1 MLNFYFII
9 DSYITIT
16 FARLFMKK
24 AQRVIAVIGL
34 IIIAL
39 LYILFF
45 VLAAMGSSISQNM
58 LISAF
63 AATVVVPV
71 LMYMLQLIA
80 KNKSYLYEDK
90 TSDQKDDSSSK
101 Q

>member
-1 MLNFYFII
+1 
-9 DSYITIT
+9 
-16 FARLFMKK
+16 MKK
-24 AQRVIAVIGL
+24 IQRIIAVIGL

-45 VLAAMGSSISQNM
+45 VLAAIGSSISQNM

-63 AATVVVPV
+63 AATIVVPV

-80 KNKSYLYEDK
+80 KNKSYLYENKK
-90 TSDQKDDSSSK
+90 TDSKDEDDA
-101 Q
+101 

>member
-1 MLNFYFII
+1 
-9 DSYITIT
+9 
-16 FARLFMKK
+16 MKK

-39 LYILFF
+39 LYISFF
-45 VLAAMGSSISQNM
+45 VLAAFGSNISQNM

-63 AATVVVPV
+63 AATIVVPV

-90 TSDQKDDSSSK
+90 KTDPDDKDSTSSK

>member
-1 MLNFYFII
+1 
-9 DSYITIT
+9 
-16 FARLFMKK
+16 MKK

-39 LYILFF
+39 LYISFF
-45 VLAAMGSSISQNM
+45 VLAAFGSSISQNM

-63 AATVVVPV
+63 AATIVVPV

-90 TSDQKDDSSSK
+90 KTDPDDKDNTSSK

>member
-1 MLNFYFII
+1 
-9 DSYITIT
+9 
-16 FARLFMKK
+16 MKK
-24 AQRVIAVIGL
+24 IQRIIAVIGL

-45 VLAAMGSSISQNM
+45 VLAAIGSSISQNM

-63 AATVVVPV
+63 AATIVVPV

-80 KNKSYLYEDK
+80 KNKSYLYENKK
-90 TSDQKDDSSSK
+90 TDSNDEDYA
-101 Q
+101 

>member
-1 MLNFYFII
+1 
-9 DSYITIT
+9 
-16 FARLFMKK
+16 MKK
-24 AQRVIAVIGL
+24 VQRVIAIIGL

-45 VLAAMGSSISQNM
+45 ILAFMGSSISQSM

-63 AATVVVPV
+63 AATVIVPV

-90 TSDQKDDSSSK
+90 KSNSDDTYDSSYDRQNK
-101 Q
+101 A

>member
-1 MLNFYFII
+1 
-9 DSYITIT
+9 
-16 FARLFMKK
+16 MKK
-24 AQRVIAVIGL
+24 IQRIIAVIGL

-45 VLAAMGSSISQNM
+45 VLAAIGSSISQNM

-63 AATVVVPV
+63 AATIVVPV

-80 KNKSYLYEDK
+80 KNKSYLYENKK
-90 TSDQKDDSSSK
+90 TDSNDEDDA
-101 Q
+101 

>member
-1 MLNFYFII
+1 
-9 DSYITIT
+9 
-16 FARLFMKK
+16 MKK
-24 AQRVIAVIGL
+24 IQRIIAVIGL

-45 VLAAMGSSISQNM
+45 VLAAIGSSISQNM

-63 AATVVVPV
+63 AATIVVPV

-80 KNKSYLYEDK
+80 KNKSYLYEKKK
-90 TSDQKDDSSSK
+90 TDSNDEDDA
-101 Q
+101 